1 MTQYTIS
8 PPQTG
13 REMRK
18 PFIPGPILLLG
29 APGAGKGTQA
39 KELVRLWSI
48 PQISTGDLL
57 RANVAQGTELGKIA
71 DGLMKSGKYV
81 PDELVNQM
89 VANRLSLP
97 DTHNGFILDG
107 FPRTLPQAEWVDSHL
122 SSDLP
127 LVAVKIQVDYNQLLR
142 RITGRISCPLCQRI
156 YNIHLQP
163 PRREGYCDV
172 DGAELTTRSDDSV
185 EVFKGRMR
193 AYEDL
198 TAPVIEHYHERARYG
213 EVYGEQSVARVAMDI
228 QAVVQQLR
236 EMQN

>member
-1 MTQYTIS
+1 
-8 PPQTG
+8 
-13 REMRK
+13 MRK

-57 RANVAQGTELGKIA
+57 RANVAQGTELGKMA
-71 DGLMKSGKYV
+71 DGLMKNGQYV
-81 PDELVNQM
+81 PDDLVNQM
-89 VANRLSLP
+89 VANRLALP

-122 SSDLP
+122 SHDLP
-127 LVAVKIQVDYNQLLR
+127 LVAVKIQVDYNLLLR
-142 RITGRISCPLCQRI
+142 RITGRLSCPLCQRI

-163 PRREGYCDV
+163 PRRAGYCDV
-172 DGAELTTRSDDSV
+172 DGAELSKRSDDSV

-193 AYEDL
+193 SYEDL
-198 TAPVIEHYHERARYG
+198 TAPVIEHYHMKARYG
-213 EVYGEQSVARVAMDI
+213 EVNGEQSVARVATDI
-228 QAVVQQLR
+228 MAVVEKMR
-236 EMQN
+236 SMKS